1 MRYILAIISPFA
13 VFILNASQLNIE
25 LNTSQQTNKTTSKE
39 LVQNEFALI
48 KPIAIEEAPPTIEV
62 IPDSDGDGIL
72 DDADQCP
79 NTPKG
84 VRVDKLGCEIKFDTD
99 RDGIAD
105 ADDECPNSEIGIKVD
120 KFGCAVKYDKDFDGI
135 IDDDDECPN
144 TTRGVIVDKQGCE
157 LDSDGDGIVD
167 SEDQCPNTGVDFSVD
182 GYGCPQ
188 VATIRLNFGN
198 NDFSV
203 TDEIVEQLADFAQF
217 LKDNRGY
224 KLIIYGFTD
233 NIGSEEDNLVL
244 STNRAIVVKSI
255 LMRYGIQESRMSTVG
270 KGESEPVADN
280 STKEGRA
287 QNRRIEIE
295 LIQ

>member
-1 MRYILAIISPFA
+1 MKFILIITSPFL
-13 VFILNASQLNIE
+13 VFLLYASEVNVDT
-25 LNTSQQTNKTTSKE
+25 NNSQESNKTIPK
-39 LVQNEFALI
+39 QEFALI
-48 KPIAIEEAPPTIEV
+48 KPIAVEEAPPVVTI
-62 IPDSDGDGIL
+62 IPDTDGDGVL
-72 DDADQCP
+72 DDTDQCP

-99 RDGIAD
+99 RDGITD
-105 ADDECPNSEIGIKVD
+105 ADDECPSSEFGIRVD
-120 KFGCAVKYDKDFDGI
+120 KVGCAVKYDRDFDGVM
-135 IDDDDECPN
+135 DDDDECPN
-144 TTRGVIVDKQGCE
+144 TKRLVVVDSVGCE
-157 LDSDGDGIVD
+157 LDTDGDGIVD

-188 VATIRLNFGN
+188 VATIRLNFAS
-198 NDFSV
+198 NDFAV

-224 KLIIYGFTD
+224 KIIIYGFTD
-233 NIGSEEDNLVL
+233 NIGTIEDNLVL
-244 STNRAIVVKSI
+244 SKNRAIVVKSV

-280 STKEGRA
+280 STQEGRA